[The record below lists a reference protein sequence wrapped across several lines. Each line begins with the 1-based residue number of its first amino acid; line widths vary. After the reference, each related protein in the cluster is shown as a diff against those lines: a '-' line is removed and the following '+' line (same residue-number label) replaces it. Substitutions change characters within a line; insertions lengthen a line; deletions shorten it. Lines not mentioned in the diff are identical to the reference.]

1 VYIIATMMKSRARR
15 MNDKAWLVWKI
26 LLTQKQRNSFG
37 LIGFSR
43 KKNPVYNVGLAFW
56 CPNRIIR
63 GDVPRLSKYFFTF
76 VAKRLDFFLWALEEG
91 NGGGPRAG
99 KRQLAGSKLLAGLD
113 PPCEGGM
120 GSTLRKTLVG
130 GHFGTPTF
138 IC

>member
-1 VYIIATMMKSRARR
+1 MKSRARR

-43 KKNPVYNVGLAFW
+43 KKTPVYNVGLAFW

-76 VAKRLDFFLWALEEG
+76 VAKRLDFFCGHLKRG
-91 NGGGPRAG
+91 TGGRPRAG

-113 PPCEGGM
+113 PPVRGWDGFHLKKNPRGG
-120 GSTLRKTLVG
+120 SLRYSHVYLLILTGLV
-130 GHFGTPTF
+130 
-138 IC
+138 

>member
-1 VYIIATMMKSRARR
+1 MKSRARR

-76 VAKRLDFFLWALEEG
+76 VAKRLDFFCGHLKRGTGGSEG
-91 NGGGPRAG
+91 WKKAAGWLQAAGRAG
-99 KRQLAGSKLLAGLD
+99 PPVRGWDGFHLKKNPRGGSLRYSHVYLLILT
-113 PPCEGGM
+113 
-120 GSTLRKTLVG
+120 SLV
-130 GHFGTPTF
+130 
-138 IC
+138 